1 MRTMTPS
8 DKSTTAVRKRFI
20 DAQAHL
26 EASFE
31 LAARIYRSG
40 FKPTFI
46 VGLWRGGSTVGIAV
60 QECLEYLGVETD
72 HIALRTSY
80 SGLHNYPDLAEG
92 RSAIRVHGMQYLL
105 ETLNSEDRLLL
116 VDDVYSSGRSV
127 GAVVDRLRQRLR
139 RNLPAEIRTA
149 AVWYRQRM
157 NTSGIAPDYYLYLT
171 DDWLVLPYELTGVE
185 EQLLETNKPALAPL
199 LERIRSSRSESR

>member
-185 EQLLETNKPALAPL
+185 ERVLETNKPALAPL